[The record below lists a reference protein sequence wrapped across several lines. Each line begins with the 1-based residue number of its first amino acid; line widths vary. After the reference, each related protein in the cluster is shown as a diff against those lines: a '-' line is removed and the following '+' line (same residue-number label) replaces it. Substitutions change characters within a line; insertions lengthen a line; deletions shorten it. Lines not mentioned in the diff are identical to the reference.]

1 MEKAAA
7 IAGGALA
14 SAAVLIAVLLAA
26 GPAPGADMQGAV
38 MAPQAE
44 MPGGAGAADGARQG
58 PSQDLAMSV
67 AAKAAEA
74 ADGAGSGGDAAAAPA
89 SAAAAVAAPAAAAA
103 AAAAEYAAPDGTMPL
118 TEIFERVEEGTV
130 RVQVRRPPSALS
142 TASGVGSGIVFDQR
156 GNIVTNAHVVDGA
169 SRIVVTFLDGRS
181 YNADVVGADLFTDIA
196 VIRVDAG
203 AGGGSG
209 SGSRLTPLRLGDS
222 SNLKVGEP
230 IAAIG
235 NPFGLSGSMTAGI
248 VSQLGR
254 LLPAHG
260 SFQIPDIIQT
270 DAAINPGN
278 SGGPLLNMRG
288 EVVGINTAIRSDTGE
303 FTGVGFAIPSQTVAK
318 IVPVLIRDGQYRHPW
333 IGVSGTD
340 IDPDTAAALGLDDTR
355 GFMVMTVV
363 EGSPADEA
371 GLRGSSG
378 TVMIP
383 IPGGEEGEEEEE
395 RLAGGDIITAVD
407 GSDVRRISDILVHL
421 QRAKSVGD
429 ELVVDIL
436 RDGRTTSLVVVLGE
450 RPASGEVAP
459 E

>member
-1 MEKAAA
+1 M
-7 IAGGALA
+7 
-14 SAAVLIAVLLAA
+14 
-26 GPAPGADMQGAV
+26 
-38 MAPQAE
+38 
-44 MPGGAGAADGARQG
+44 
-58 PSQDLAMSV
+58 
-67 AAKAAEA
+67 
-74 ADGAGSGGDAAAAPA
+74 
-89 SAAAAVAAPAAAAA
+89 
-103 AAAAEYAAPDGTMPL
+103 
-118 TEIFERVEEGTV
+118 
-130 RVQVRRPPSALS
+130 
-142 TASGVGSGIVFDQR
+142 FDQR

-169 SRIVVTFLDGRS
+169 DRIIVTFLDGRS
-181 YNADVVGADLFTDIA
+181 YNADVVGADPFTDIA
-196 VIRVDAG
+196 VIRADMPG
-203 AGGGSG
+203 DGG
-209 SGSRLTPLRLGDS
+209 SGSRLTPLRIGDS
-222 SNLKVGEP
+222 SNLRVGEA

-303 FTGVGFAIPSQTVAK
+303 FTGVGFAVPSQTVAK
-318 IVPVLIRDGQYRHPW
+318 IVPVLIHDGQYRHPW
-333 IGVSGTD
+333 IGVSGMD
-340 IDPDTAAALGLDDTR
+340 IDPDTAAAMGLDDTR

-371 GLRGSSG
+371 GLRGSQG
-378 TVMIP
+378 TVAVAV
-383 IPGGEEGEEEEE
+383 PGAEDEE
-395 RLAGGDIITAVD
+395 RPAGGDVITAVD
-407 GSDVRRISDILVHL
+407 GIDVRRISDILVHL

-429 ELVVDIL
+429 DLVLDIL

-450 RPASGEVAP
+450 RPASGQLDP